1 MKFFLTGATG
11 FLGGVVARKLRELEH
26 DVVAVVR
33 DISKADALAKL
44 GVVLC
49 KGDVTDIESMRAPM
63 TGVDGVFH
71 IAGWYK
77 IGTSDKANGY
87 KVNVEGTRNVLSLMQ
102 ELKIPK
108 GVYTST
114 LAVNSNTNG
123 VAVDENY
130 RFTGQHLSV
139 YDETKAQAHE
149 VAKDFITNGLPL
161 VIVQPGL
168 IYGPGDLGP
177 GRDSLV
183 LLLQRKMPLL
193 PKQTA
198 FAYGHVDDIADAHIA
213 AMQRGRVGESYFVCG
228 PIHTYIEFAHFVEK
242 LSGVPAPKM
251 IASPSMLKA
260 MSSFMGIV
268 EKVFPVPP
276 MYTSEFLRVNAGST
290 YIGKNDKAR
299 RELGF
304 NPRPLEEGLRET
316 VLYEM
321 KLLGVS
327 PKT

>member
-1 MKFFLTGATG
+1 
-11 FLGGVVARKLRELEH
+11 
-26 DVVAVVR
+26 VAVVR

-44 GVVLC
+44 GVVLR

-87 KVNVEGTRNVLSLMQ
+87 AVNIEGTRNVLTLMQ

-114 LAVNSNTNG
+114 LAVNSSTNR

-130 RFTGQHLSV
+130 RFDGQHLSV
-139 YDETKAQAHE
+139 YDETKAKAHE
-149 VAKDFITNGLPL
+149 VAKEFIAKGLPL

-168 IYGPGDLGP
+168 IYGPSDQGP
-177 GRDSLV
+177 SRDAIV
-183 LLLQRKMPLL
+183 QMLQRKMPLL
-193 PKQTA
+193 PLQTA

-213 AMQRGRVGESYFVCG
+213 AMQRGRVGESYYVCG
-228 PIHTYIEFAHFVEK
+228 PNHTVIESAKIVEK
-242 LSGVPAPKM
+242 VSGVPAQKLT
-251 IASPSMLKA
+251 ASPSLMKA
-260 MSSFMGIV
+260 MSSFMGLI

-276 MYTSEFLRVNAGST
+276 HYTSEFLRVNAGST

-321 KLLGVS
+321 KLLGMS